1 MLKMN
6 KETVDQREK
15 QCRGIGKAKL
25 YFEKATLPVCP
36 RCGSEDTAYVQCGI
50 IGRTTNIA
58 AATTKLKLIAN
69 GPKPGK
75 HFCNA
80 CNRFFD

>member
-1 MLKMN
+1 MLKVN
-6 KETVDQREK
+6 KEALDQIEK
-15 QCRGIGKAKL
+15 QYPGIGKTIL

-36 RCGSEDTAYVQCGI
+36 CCGSEDTADAQCGI
-50 IGRTTNIA
+50 IGRTINIA